1 MFTQIARVNKL
12 LRIFGLVR
20 LHGIK
25 ATNLAMSNSL
35 QIRHTPPDSELL
47 VFEGSQEVLHM

>member
-20 LHGIK
+20 FCRDESDK
-25 ATNLAMSNSL
+25 LAMSNSL
-35 QIRHTPPDSELL
+35 QMLHTPTDSELL
-47 VFEGSQEVLHM
+47 VFEVSQKVLHI